1 MARRSCPLEGFE
13 QCDTDPDGPNEL
25 NRRLLALPDSW
36 DPVRHDLFSK
46 SPFTKHCKWG
56 RGREGLIPIV
66 IDHPVGSITQAEV
79 EVRARVAL
87 QAPKVWLGRV

>member
-1 MARRSCPLEGFE
+1 
-13 QCDTDPDGPNEL
+13 
-25 NRRLLALPDSW
+25 
-36 DPVRHDLFSK
+36 V
-46 SPFTKHCKWG
+46 

-79 EVRARVAL
+79 EVRAWAAL

>member
-1 MARRSCPLEGFE
+1 
-13 QCDTDPDGPNEL
+13 
-25 NRRLLALPDSW
+25 
-36 DPVRHDLFSK
+36 LFSK

-79 EVRARVAL
+79 EVRAWAAL